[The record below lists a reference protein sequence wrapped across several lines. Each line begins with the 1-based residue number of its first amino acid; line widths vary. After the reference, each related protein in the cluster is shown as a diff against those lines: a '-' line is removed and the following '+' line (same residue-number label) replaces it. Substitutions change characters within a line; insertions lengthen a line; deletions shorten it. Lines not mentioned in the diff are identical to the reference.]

1 MRLVQAKNLMNAKQ
15 QLATVSK
22 DLEFIKDSITT
33 TEVRRVPCSTLCLEG
48 HVLQPALHCA

>member
-33 TEVRRVPCSTLCLEG
+33 TEVRRVRCLLCLKG